1 MSASLVHF
9 AVCDDVCRIVRAWAP
24 QKIGKDIE
32 KACKDYPNYARL
44 GSIGP
49 DIPYFESPVEGG
61 IKMFLDIH
69 IPITPNAYVLHS
81 KTPNLFAV
89 NLFRLVLADSA
100 DLAGEKQA
108 DLKLLAFAV
117 GYLTHVATDHI
128 IHPFVN
134 ANAGKYYVRD
144 ENKARH
150 RMIEIYHDVHLF
162 REMYKKDEK
171 NKKLDPVEEFV
182 NKDFEAKI
190 DIVDESFLDKLTGN
204 FWDTELT
211 FRVLLQRAFLE
222 TYGMNVAE
230 TTIENW
236 VDGAMLTL
244 SNINH
249 RVSPYT
255 RAIHKPKP
263 EWMNLAFKKGNVSD
277 PKFFYDPDDAIVEFT
292 SDIWRRNAQAGPGAE
307 QNSGKLGTNMQK
319 TSNKSLYARA
329 ILQSVK
335 YIQAADK
342 YVEKKDTEAFIK
354 AIPPWDLS
362 DPQSKTD

>member
-9 AVCDDVCRIVRAWAP
+9 AVCDDVCRIVRALGP
-24 QKIGKDIE
+24 GKIGEDIA
-32 KACKDYPNYARL
+32 KACKDYPNYTRL

-49 DIPYFESPVEGG
+49 DIPYFERPVEGG

-69 IPITPNAYVLHS
+69 MPITPNAYVLHS
-81 KTPNLFAV
+81 TTPNLFAV

-100 DLAGEKQA
+100 DLAEEKQA
-108 DLKLLAFAV
+108 NLKLLAFAV
-117 GYLTHVATDHI
+117 GYLTHMATDHV

-134 ANAGKYYVRD
+134 ANAGKYYVCD

-162 REMYKKDEK
+162 KEMYTKDAEG
-171 NKKLDPVEEFV
+171 NDLDPVKEFTG
-182 NKDFEAKI
+182 KDFEAKI
-190 DIVDESFLDKLTGN
+190 DIVDESFLEKLTGN

-222 TYGMNVAE
+222 TYGMDVAE
-230 TTIENW
+230 TTVEDW

-255 RAIHKPKP
+255 RALHKPKAQ
-263 EWMNLAFKKGNVSD
+263 WRNLAFKKGDVSD
-277 PKFFYDPDDAIVEFT
+277 PKVFYDPDDAIVAFT
-292 SDIWRRNAQAGPGAE
+292 RDVWRRNAEAKPGAE
-307 QNSGKLGTNMQK
+307 ADDVKLGTGMQK
-319 TSNKSLYARA
+319 ARNKSLYARA
-329 ILQSVK
+329 ILQSMK
-335 YIQAADK
+335 YIKAADK
-342 YVEKKDTEAFIK
+342 YVEKKDTEAFIR
-354 AIPPWDLS
+354 AIPAWDLS
-362 DPQSKTD
+362 DPHRE

>member
-9 AVCDDVCRIVRAWAP
+9 SVCDDVSRILSASVP
-24 QKIGKDIE
+24 DKMGKDIAQ
-32 KACKDYPNYARL
+32 ACKDYPNYARL

-49 DIPYFESPVEGG
+49 DMPYFEKPVEGG
-61 IKMFLDIH
+61 LKMFLDIH
-69 IPITPNAYVLHS
+69 VPITPNAYVLHS

-100 DLAGEKQA
+100 DLAEEKHA
-108 DLKLLAFAV
+108 NLKLLAFSV
-117 GYLTHVATDHI
+117 GYLTHLATDHI

-134 ANAGKYYVRD
+134 DKAGKYYVRD

-162 REMYKKDEK
+162 KKMYSQDA
-171 NKKLDPVEEFV
+171 NGDDLDPVKEFA

-190 DIVDESFLDKLTGN
+190 DIVDESFFDKLTGN

-222 TYGMNVAE
+222 TYGMDVAE
-230 TTIENW
+230 NTIEDW
-236 VDGAMLTL
+236 IDGAMLTL

-255 RAIHKPKP
+255 RALYKPQA
-263 EWMNLAFKKGNVSD
+263 EWQNLALKGNAND
-277 PKFFYDPDDAIVEFT
+277 LTFFYDPDDAIVAFT
-292 SDIWRRNAQAGPGAE
+292 RDIWRRDTQPGRAAE
-307 QNSGKLGTNMQK
+307 TDTGTLAAAMQK
-319 TSNKSLYARA
+319 TRNHSLYAKA

-335 YIQAADK
+335 YIQSADK
-342 YVEKKDTEAFIK
+342 YVEKKDTEAFIS
-354 AIPPWDLS
+354 AIPAWDLS
-362 DPQSKTD
+362 DPKNR